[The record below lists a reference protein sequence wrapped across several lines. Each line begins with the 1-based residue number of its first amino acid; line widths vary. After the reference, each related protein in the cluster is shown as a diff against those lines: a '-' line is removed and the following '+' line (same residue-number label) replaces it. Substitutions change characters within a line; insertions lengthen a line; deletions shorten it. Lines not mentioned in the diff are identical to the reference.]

1 MSPTSTRRVRLGGYP
16 GAYRDLLGV
25 RVEEFHPLAD
35 DEDVPLT
42 GGGTGRIWSETV
54 HLAGAETVSAYA
66 GGVLDGRPAITRRR
80 VGDAYA
86 WYVSTRP
93 DEDTYRRLLT
103 EAARLAGVTPTC
115 PDAPAGVE
123 AVRRHDTDG
132 SLLYLLNHTDR
143 PQRVPAAGFELL
155 TGATVDGVLTVAPG
169 GVAVVRE
176 EPS

>member
-1 MSPTSTRRVRLGGYP
+1 M
-16 GAYRDLLGV
+16 
-25 RVEEFHPLAD
+25 
-35 DEDVPLT
+35 
-42 GGGTGRIWSETV
+42 
-54 HLAGAETVSAYA
+54 
-66 GGVLDGRPAITRRR
+66 LDGRPAITRHR

-93 DEDTYRRLLT
+93 DDDTYRRLLT

-115 PDAPAGVE
+115 PGAPSGVE
-123 AVRRHDTDG
+123 AVRRHDADG

-143 PQRVPAAGFELL
+143 PQRVPVTGLDLL
-155 TGATVDGVLTVAPG
+155 TGATADGSLTVPPG